1 MAKTQIKEQKNVPQ
15 TQDPT
20 DPGVA
25 YGEPV
30 RIGLATGSRADN
42 TLPERNAP
50 SRHTQT
56 VTPIANAQQPSVSPI
71 EGVYE
76 EKAEAKKSD
85 KLETQAE
92 KADERLESQQQ
103 KVADRQQES
112 VREAADNS

>member
-1 MAKTQIKEQKNVPQ
+1 MAKTQIKEQKDVPQ

-50 SRHTQT
+50 SRE
-56 VTPIANAQQPSVSPI
+56 
-71 EGVYE
+71 EGE
-76 EKAEAKKSD
+76 TRAEAA
-85 KLETQAE
+85 LGNGRR
-92 KADERLESQQQ
+92 ERTTGRL
-103 KVADRQQES
+103 
-112 VREAADNS
+112 AA